1 MKIPC
6 YYLNMLVDKVN
17 GRIVVHPKIF
27 QSFIT
32 ETTET
37 HYIVQKS
44 VTNAHLTT
52 VKKDWVFLSEEKA
65 KEYRKTH
72 ADELNQYA
80 KYVQD
85 FFAKRQ

>member
-1 MKIPC
+1 
-6 YYLNMLVDKVN
+6 MLVDKVN

-65 KEYRKTH
+65 NKYRKEH

>member
-1 MKIPC
+1 
-6 YYLNMLVDKVN
+6 MLVDKVN

-65 KEYRKTH
+65 NEYRKAH

-85 FFAKRQ
+85 FFTKRQ